1 MEKIDDYVDDDD
13 DDGDDNNHKKT
24 TNNPP
29 QIFVLINLFLPWGSP
44 APQLGKHQIEKFKWS
59 QILHIP

>member
-29 QIFVLINLFLPWGSP
+29 PDICPHKSILT
-44 APQLGKHQIEKFKWS
+44 LGFTSTTVGKTS
-59 QILHIP
+59 N